1 MATPNVSPAK
11 LRLAAALRSLQQIQ
25 EQGKAIVRSAEL
37 ERRERES
44 LIAAGYIHP
53 IVKGWYFVS
62 RPEADS
68 DETTT
73 WSAAMPEFI
82 IGYCNARFSDMWHL
96 SPAHSILAHV
106 GATALPPQV
115 VVHAPRAGNRILK
128 LPGERSLLLY
138 QSPDFPAIS
147 EIEVRAGLRILSIPS
162 ALVRIPEPF
171 YQTASTE
178 AHLALAMLPDSSDLN
193 RELVT
198 TGRSVVAGR
207 LIGALR
213 AIGRPELADD
223 IGSTMRAAGYVIQET
238 NPFLVKPPVLLNTRV
253 ASPYINRLHI
263 MWRVMR
269 EEVLRHFPSDRG
281 LRVDID
287 AYAHSVKRHYR
298 DDAYHSLSI
307 EGYRVTDAL
316 IERVATGVWSPAQ
329 HATDADAKNA
339 MAAHGYWRAF
349 ESVLQSLRRVL
360 SGENPGAIGR
370 ADHGAWYRELFGPSV
385 DAGTL
390 SPAALAGYRNA
401 PVFIT
406 NAEHVPPPREAV
418 REMMPVLFDLISEEA
433 SAAVRAVLGHFCFV
447 FVHPY
452 MDGNGRIGRFLMNVM
467 LASGGYPWTIIRV
480 EWRERYIT
488 SLDSASA
495 RGDIEPFAAFIADAV
510 RAMDSPLAAA
520 NPAALASAPPP
531 PQ

>member
-281 LRVDID
+281 LRVDVD

-329 HATDADAKNA
+329 HARDADAKNA

-349 ESVLQSLRRVL
+349 ESVLQSLSRVL

-385 DAGTL
+385 DACSLRPHLRRSISRGARRTRPLLLRFRTPLHGWQRTHRAVSHERHARFRRLSMDHHPRGVARAIHHLAGFCQRPWRHRTFRRIHRRRGTRDGFAAGRRE
-390 SPAALAGYRNA
+390 SRRTGIRSTPAAVIRTGK
-401 PVFIT
+401 
-406 NAEHVPPPREAV
+406 
-418 REMMPVLFDLISEEA
+418 
-433 SAAVRAVLGHFCFV
+433 
-447 FVHPY
+447 
-452 MDGNGRIGRFLMNVM
+452 
-467 LASGGYPWTIIRV
+467 II
-480 EWRERYIT
+480 
-488 SLDSASA
+488 
-495 RGDIEPFAAFIADAV
+495 
-510 RAMDSPLAAA
+510 
-520 NPAALASAPPP
+520 PAASNRISSMLTTR
-531 PQ
+531 